1 MSRGTNPQPLGFIR
15 NMLDV
20 KVLILYVMTLVQSPV
35 TVQQIFELC
44 YQDDTV
50 SYFDVCEAVPQM
62 VESGH
67 LAETS
72 PDHFVITD
80 AGRKISDVMADTV
93 SFPVAH
99 RAKTAVER
107 FNKNQRRSAR
117 IRSDM
122 QAKENG
128 EAVVT
133 MEFSDTNGVLM
144 HLELTAP
151 SIPQGHRLEN
161 TFKERA
167 ESIYQ
172 TIIAEFLKDQE
183 EKF

>member
-1 MSRGTNPQPLGFIR
+1 MSRGTNMPPLGFIR

-20 KVLILYVMTLVQSPV
+20 KVLILYVMTRVQSPI
-35 TVQQIFELC
+35 TVQQLFELC

-93 SFPVAH
+93 SFPVAQ
-99 RAKTAVER
+99 RAKAAVER
-107 FNKNQRRSAR
+107 FNKDQRRNAR
-117 IRSDM
+117 IKTDM
-122 QAKENG
+122 QPKENG
-128 EAVVT
+128 ESVVT
-133 MEFSDTNGVLM
+133 MEFSDATGILM

-151 SIPQGHRLEN
+151 SIPQGHRLEK
-161 TFKERA
+161 TFRDRA

-172 TIIAEFLKDQE
+172 SIISEFLKDQE